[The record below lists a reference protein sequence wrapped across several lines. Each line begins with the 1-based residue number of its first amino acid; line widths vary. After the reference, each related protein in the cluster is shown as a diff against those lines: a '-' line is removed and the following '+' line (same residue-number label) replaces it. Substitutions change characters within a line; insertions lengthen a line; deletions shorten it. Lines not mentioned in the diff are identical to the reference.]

1 MEAKLVERV
10 QRDNDHHAFEQLMRQ
25 NQSAIRQFLRRLTL
39 QNQAIA
45 DELAQETFLKAFVH
59 IKTYRG
65 EGKFLSWLF
74 KIAYQ
79 QFVSSTRKK
88 TEQTNA
94 ELEDKAD
101 DGKFE
106 HRLVAEKT
114 VKNLLKHL
122 NPDARA
128 ILLLH
133 FSHDL
138 THQDIAMVMQIPL
151 GTVKTLIRRSRLKLK
166 SFTEENKSEKTDE
179 K

>member
-1 MEAKLVERV
+1 MESKLVERV

-25 NQSAIRQFLRRLTL
+25 NQSPIRQFLRRLTL
-39 QNQAIA
+39 QNQAIS
-45 DELAQETFLKAFVH
+45 DELAQDTFLKAFVH

-79 QFVSSTRKK
+79 QFVSSSRKK
-88 TEQTNA
+88 TEQTNV
-94 ELEDKAD
+94 EVEDKAD
-101 DGKFE
+101 DGEFE
-106 HRLVAEKT
+106 HRIVAEKT
-114 VKNLLKHL
+114 VKNLLVHL
-122 NPDARA
+122 KTDERA

-138 THQDIAMVMQIPL
+138 THQEIAIVMQIPL

-166 SFTEENKSEKTDE
+166 SFAEVSNSEKINE

>member
-1 MEAKLVERV
+1 MESALVERV

-25 NQSAIRQFLRRLTL
+25 NQSPIRQFLRRLTL

-45 DELAQETFLKAFVH
+45 DELAQDTFLKAFVH

-79 QFVSSTRKK
+79 QFISSTRKK
-88 TEQTNA
+88 VEQSNA

-106 HRLVAEKT
+106 HRIVAEKT
-114 VKNLLKHL
+114 VKDLLKYL
-122 NPDARA
+122 KPDERA

-138 THQDIAMVMQIPL
+138 TQQEIATVMQIPL

-166 SFTEENKSEKTDE
+166 SFAEDNKCEKTDE

>member
-1 MEAKLVERV
+1 MESTLVERV

-25 NQSAIRQFLRRLTL
+25 NQSPIRQFLRRLTL

-45 DELAQETFLKAFVH
+45 DELAQDTFLKAFVH

-88 TEQTNA
+88 VEQSNTELADQ
-94 ELEDKAD
+94 AD

-114 VKNLLKHL
+114 AKDLLKNLK
-122 NPDARA
+122 PDERA

-151 GTVKTLIRRSRLKLK
+151 GSVKTQIRRSRLKLK
-166 SFTEENKSEKTDE
+166 SLAEDNKSEKTNE

>member
-1 MEAKLVERV
+1 MESKLVERV

-25 NQSAIRQFLRRLTL
+25 NQSPIRQFLRRLTL
-39 QNQAIA
+39 QNQEIS

-65 EGKFLSWLF
+65 DGKFLSWLF

-88 TEQTNA
+88 TELTNV
-94 ELEDKAD
+94 EFEDKAD

-106 HRLVAEKT
+106 HRLVAKKT
-114 VKNLLKHL
+114 AKDLLKHL
-122 NPDARA
+122 RTDERA

-138 THQDIAMVMQIPL
+138 THQEIAIVMQIPL

-166 SFTEENKSEKTDE
+166 SFAEENKSEKTDE

>member
-1 MEAKLVERV
+1 MESRLVERV
-10 QRDNDHHAFEQLMRQ
+10 QRDNDHYAFEQLMRQ
-25 NQSAIRQFLRRLTL
+25 NQSPIRQFLRRLTL
-39 QNQAIA
+39 QNKAIA

-79 QFVSSTRKK
+79 QFVSNLRKK
-88 TEQTNA
+88 TELTNV

-114 VKNLLKHL
+114 AKDLLKHL
-122 NPDARA
+122 KPDERA

-138 THQDIAMVMQIPL
+138 THQEIMIVMQIPL

-166 SFTEENKSEKTDE
+166 SFAEENKSEKTDE
-179 K
+179 E

>member
-1 MEAKLVERV
+1 MESKLVERV

-25 NQSAIRQFLRRLTL
+25 NQSPIRQFLRRLTL
-39 QNQAIA
+39 HNQANA

-65 EGKFLSWLF
+65 DGKFLSWLF

-88 TEQTNA
+88 TELTNV
-94 ELEDKAD
+94 EFEDKAD

-114 VKNLLKHL
+114 TKDLLKHL
-122 NPDARA
+122 KSDERA
-128 ILLLH
+128 TLLLH

-138 THQDIAMVMQIPL
+138 THQEIAIVMQIPL

-166 SFTEENKSEKTDE
+166 SFAEENKSEKIDE

>member
-1 MEAKLVERV
+1 MESKLVERV
-10 QRDNDHHAFEQLMRQ
+10 QRENDHHAFEQLMRQ
-25 NQSAIRQFLRRLTL
+25 NQSPIRQFLRRLTL

-74 KIAYQ
+74 RIAYQ
-79 QFVSSTRKK
+79 QFVSSSRKK
-88 TEQTNA
+88 TEQTNT
-94 ELEDKAD
+94 EVEDIAD

-106 HRLVAEKT
+106 HRLVAERT
-114 VKNLLKHL
+114 VKDLLTQLK
-122 NPDARA
+122 PDERA

-138 THQDIAMVMQIPL
+138 THQEIAIVMHIPL
-151 GTVKTLIRRSRLKLK
+151 GTVKTQIRRSRLKLK
-166 SFTEENKSEKTDE
+166 SFAEENNSEKTDE

>member
-10 QRDNDHHAFEQLMRQ
+10 QRENDHHAFEQLMRQ
-25 NQSAIRQFLRRLTL
+25 NQSPIRQFLRRLTL
-39 QNQAIA
+39 QNPAIA

-59 IKTYRG
+59 IKSYRG
-65 EGKFLSWLF
+65 ESKFLSWLF
-74 KIAYQ
+74 RIAYQ

-88 TEQTNA
+88 TEQTNV
-94 ELEDKAD
+94 EVEDKAD

-106 HRLVAEKT
+106 HRIVAEKT

-122 NPDARA
+122 KSDERA

-138 THQDIAMVMQIPL
+138 THQEIAIVMQIPL
-151 GTVKTLIRRSRLKLK
+151 GTVKTQIRRSRLKLK
-166 SFTEENKSEKTDE
+166 SFTEENDSEKSDE

>member
-1 MEAKLVERV
+1 MELGLVERV
-10 QRDNDHHAFEQLMRQ
+10 QRDNDHHAFEQLMKQ
-25 NQSAIRQFLRRLTL
+25 NQSPIRQFLRRLTL
-39 QNQAIA
+39 QNQAVA

-59 IKTYRG
+59 IKSYRG

-79 QFVSSTRKK
+79 QFASNVRKK
-88 TEQTNA
+88 TELTNV

-101 DGKFE
+101 DGQFE

-114 VKNLLKHL
+114 AKDLLMHL
-122 NPDARA
+122 KPNERA
-128 ILLLH
+128 ILLLN

-138 THQDIAMVMQIPL
+138 THQEIAMVMQIPL

-166 SFTEENKSEKTDE
+166 SLAEKNKSEKTDG

>member
-1 MEAKLVERV
+1 MESKLVDRV
-10 QRDNDHHAFEQLMRQ
+10 QQHNDHHAFEQLMRQ
-25 NQSAIRQFLRRLTL
+25 NQSPIRQFLRRLTL

-79 QFVSSTRKK
+79 QFVSSTRNKCEK
-88 TEQTNA
+88 TNV
-94 ELEDKAD
+94 ELEDQAD

-106 HRLVAEKT
+106 HRIVAEKT
-114 VKNLLKHL
+114 VKDLLKQL
-122 NPDARA
+122 KFDERA

-138 THQDIAMVMQIPL
+138 THQEITNVMQIPL

-166 SFTEENKSEKTDE
+166 AIVQENNSENTNE

>member
-1 MEAKLVERV
+1 MESKLVERV

-25 NQSAIRQFLRRLTL
+25 NQSPIRQFLRRLTM
-39 QNQAIA
+39 QNQAIS
-45 DELAQETFLKAFVH
+45 DELAQETFLKAFVY

-65 EGKFLSWLF
+65 DGKFLSWLF

-79 QFVSSTRKK
+79 QFISSTRKK
-88 TEQTNA
+88 TELTNV

-114 VKNLLKHL
+114 AKDLLKHL
-122 NPDARA
+122 KPDERA
-128 ILLLH
+128 TLLLH

-138 THQDIAMVMQIPL
+138 THQEIAIVMKIPL

-166 SFTEENKSEKTDE
+166 SFAEDNESEKTDE

>member
-1 MEAKLVERV
+1 MESRLVERV
-10 QRDNDHHAFEQLMRQ
+10 QRANDHHAFEQLMRQ
-25 NQSAIRQFLRRLTL
+25 NQSPIRQFLRRLTL
-39 QNQAIA
+39 QNQAVA

-59 IKTYRG
+59 IKSYRG

-79 QFVSSTRKK
+79 QFVSNLRKK
-88 TEQTNA
+88 TELTNV

-101 DGKFE
+101 DGQFE

-114 VKNLLKHL
+114 AKDLLKHL
-122 NPDARA
+122 KSDERA

-138 THQDIAMVMQIPL
+138 THQEIAMVMQIPL

-166 SFTEENKSEKTDE
+166 SFAEENKSEKTDE

>member
-1 MEAKLVERV
+1 MESTLVERV
-10 QRDNDHHAFEQLMRQ
+10 QRDNDHLAFEQLMRK
-25 NQSAIRQFLRRLTL
+25 NQSPIRQFLRRLTV

-45 DELAQETFLKAFVH
+45 DELAQETFLKAFVN

-88 TEQTNA
+88 VEQSNTELTDQ
-94 ELEDKAD
+94 AD

-114 VKNLLKHL
+114 AKDLLKYL
-122 NPDARA
+122 KPDERA

-138 THQDIAMVMQIPL
+138 SHQDIATILQIPL
-151 GTVKTLIRRSRLKLK
+151 GSVKTLIRRSRLKLQ
-166 SFTEENKSEKTDE
+166 SFAQENKSENTNE

>member
-1 MEAKLVERV
+1 MELKLVERV
-10 QRDNDHHAFEQLMRQ
+10 QRENDHHAFEQLMRQ
-25 NQSAIRQFLRRLTL
+25 NQSPIRQFLRRLTL

-59 IKTYRG
+59 IKSYRG
-65 EGKFLSWLF
+65 EAKFLSWLF

-88 TEQTNA
+88 TELTNA
-94 ELEDKAD
+94 VVEEKAD
-101 DGKFE
+101 DGQFE
-106 HRLVAEKT
+106 QRLVAERT
-114 VKNLLKHL
+114 VKDLLKYL
-122 NPDARA
+122 KPDERA

-138 THQDIAMVMQIPL
+138 THQEIAIVMQIPL
-151 GTVKTLIRRSRLKLK
+151 GTVKTQIRRSRLKLK
-166 SFTEENKSEKTDE
+166 SFAEVSNSEETDE

>member
-1 MEAKLVERV
+1 MESKLVERV

-25 NQSAIRQFLRRLTL
+25 NQSPIRQFLRRLTL
-39 QNQAIA
+39 QNQGIA

-65 EGKFLSWLF
+65 EAKFLSWLF

-88 TEQTNA
+88 TEQTNV
-94 ELEDKAD
+94 EVEDKAD
-101 DGKFE
+101 DGQFE
-106 HRLVAEKT
+106 RRLVAEKT
-114 VKNLLKHL
+114 VKNLLKYL
-122 NPDARA
+122 KADERA
-128 ILLLH
+128 IFLLH

-138 THQDIAMVMQIPL
+138 THQEIALVMQIPL
-151 GTVKTLIRRSRLKLK
+151 GTVKTKIRRSRLKLK
-166 SFTEENKSEKTDE
+166 SFTEINNSEKTDE